1 MRDHHLIAGNFLT
14 VGKLVG
20 KKMRRKAHF
29 LLGRWRA
36 KRYQIANRLNS
47 QEQADQALGAQFI
60 ILNVET
66 SSRTES
72 FLDLY
77 F

>member
-29 LLGRWRA
+29 HWVTGGPEHTA
-36 KRYQIANRLNS
+36 S
-47 QEQADQALGAQFI
+47 QTA
-60 ILNVET
+60 
-66 SSRTES
+66 
-72 FLDLY
+72 
-77 F
+77 

>member
-29 LLGRWRA
+29 HWVTGGA
-36 KRYQIANRLNS
+36 EQISLQTA
-47 QEQADQALGAQFI
+47 
-60 ILNVET
+60 
-66 SSRTES
+66 
-72 FLDLY
+72 
-77 F
+77 

>member
-29 LLGRWRA
+29 
-36 KRYQIANRLNS
+36 
-47 QEQADQALGAQFI
+47 
-60 ILNVET
+60 
-66 SSRTES
+66 
-72 FLDLY
+72 
-77 F
+77 

>member
-29 LLGRWRA
+29 YWVAGGGGVR
-36 KRYQIANRLNS
+36 
-47 QEQADQALGAQFI
+47 
-60 ILNVET
+60 
-66 SSRTES
+66 S
-72 FLDLY
+72 FLVSCWIRQHQMN
-77 F
+77 

>member
-29 LLGRWRA
+29 LLGRWRP
-36 KRYQIANRLNS
+36 RTYGITNRL
-47 QEQADQALGAQFI
+47 
-60 ILNVET
+60 
-66 SSRTES
+66 S
-72 FLDLY
+72 F
-77 F
+77 